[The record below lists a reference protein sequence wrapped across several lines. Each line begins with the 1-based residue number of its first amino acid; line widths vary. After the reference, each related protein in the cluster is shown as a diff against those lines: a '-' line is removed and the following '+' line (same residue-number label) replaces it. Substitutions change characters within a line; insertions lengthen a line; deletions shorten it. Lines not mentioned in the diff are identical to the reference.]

1 MSRRILIADDYAGT
15 AENLARLLRSYG
27 DDVQTA
33 IDGLQAIALAEKFRP
48 EFVLLD
54 ICMPN
59 LNGYEA
65 AKRIRQQPWGRDIVL
80 IAFTAGSQREEERL
94 CREAGFDAHLI
105 KPASPT
111 DISHLLANI
120 SANGQL

>member
-15 AENLARLLRSYG
+15 AENLARWLRSYG

-105 KPASPT
+105 KPASPN
-111 DISHLLANI
+111 DISRLLANI

>member
-1 MSRRILIADDYAGT
+1 MSRRILIADDYADT
-15 AENLARLLRSYG
+15 AESLARWLRSSG

-54 ICMPN
+54 IRMPN

-65 AKRIRQQPWGRDIVL
+65 AKRIRQQPWGRDMVL
-80 IAFTAGSQREEERL
+80 IAFTAGSQREEQRL

-111 DISHLLANI
+111 DISRVLINI
-120 SANGQL
+120 SPNGQL

>member
-1 MSRRILIADDYAGT
+1 MTRRILIADDYADT
-15 AENLARLLRSYG
+15 AESLALLLRSSG
-27 DDVQTA
+27 DDVKTA

-54 ICMPN
+54 IRMPN
-59 LNGYEA
+59 LNGYET
-65 AKRIRQQPWGRDIVL
+65 AKRIRQQPWGRHMVL
-80 IAFTAGSQREEERL
+80 IAFTAGSKREAERL

-111 DISHLLANI
+111 DISRLLANI
-120 SANGQL
+120 SPNGQL

>member
-1 MSRRILIADDYAGT
+1 MSRRILIADGYAGT
-15 AENLARLLRSYG
+15 AENLARWLRSYG

-105 KPASPT
+105 KPASPN
-111 DISHLLANI
+111 DISRLLANI